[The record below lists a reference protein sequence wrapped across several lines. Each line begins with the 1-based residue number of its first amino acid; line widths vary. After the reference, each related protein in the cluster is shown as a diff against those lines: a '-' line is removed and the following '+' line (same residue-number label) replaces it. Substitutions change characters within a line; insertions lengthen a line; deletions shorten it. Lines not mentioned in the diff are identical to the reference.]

1 VTMRRPRDPL
11 TVLVLAAGQGK
22 RMRSR
27 KIKLLHEVAG
37 RPMVVHVL
45 EAARVL
51 RPDRLITV
59 IGYQADDVRA
69 ATEHLSDEFVVQ
81 KEQRGTGHA
90 VLQAAKLLDRRG
102 RSDLLIL
109 NGDLPT
115 LKGTTLRGLIDA
127 HRRFQAA
134 MTLVTAELEEPTGY
148 GRIVRDDRGG
158 LRRIVEES
166 DADRATRRIREVNC
180 GIYCSDATKLTK
192 ILQRVRPD
200 NVQDEYYLTDAVH
213 QLIAA
218 GSDVAA
224 FLHRDVEEVLGVNTR
239 ADLARASKTLYA
251 RKAAKLQDTGVT
263 LLDPERAWIDPRARV
278 GRDTVVYPDVI
289 VEGAC
294 TIGENCIIRPGT
306 RIVDSVIGRG
316 AEIKDHS
323 VIAESRIGELTTV
336 GPFAHLRPGTVL
348 DAQVRVG
355 NFVETKKARLRT
367 GTKASHLSYL
377 GDTDIGEGSNIGAGT
392 ITCNYD
398 GEKKHFTKLGK
409 GVFVGSDTQF
419 IAPVKVGD
427 GAYVGA
433 GTTVTKDVPPG
444 ALAVARADQRNVEG
458 WVERRDARRK
468 VTGGDRSGKK
478 KEVAK
483 GRRRG

>member
-1 VTMRRPRDPL
+1 MRRARDPL

-22 RMRSR
+22 RMRSS

-59 IGYQADDVRA
+59 IGHQADEVRA
-69 ATEHLSDEFVVQ
+69 ATEHLSDEFVIQ

-90 VLQAAKLLDRRG
+90 VLQASKALARRG

-115 LKGTTLRGLIDA
+115 LKGTTLRGLLDA
-127 HRRFQAA
+127 HHRFKAA
-134 MTLVTAELEEPTGY
+134 MTLVTAELDDPKGY

-158 LRRIVEES
+158 LSRIVEEA
-166 DADRATRRIREVNC
+166 DADHATRGIHEVNC
-180 GIYCSDATKLTK
+180 GIYCSNAAKLLK
-192 ILQRVRPD
+192 ILQRVKPD
-200 NVQDEYYLTDAVH
+200 NVQAEYYLTDAVH
-213 QLIAA
+213 EMIEA

-239 ADLARASKTLYA
+239 AELARASKTLYA
-251 RKAAKLQDTGVT
+251 RKAAKLQDAGVT
-263 LLDPERAWIDPRARV
+263 LLDPDRTWIDPRARV
-278 GRDTVVYPDVI
+278 GRDTVIYPDVI

-294 TIGENCIIRPGT
+294 SIGENCVVRPGT
-306 RIVDSVIGRG
+306 RIVDSVISRG
-316 AEIKDHS
+316 VEIKDHS
-323 VIAESRIGELTTV
+323 VIAESRVGEGTTV

-348 DAQVRVG
+348 DAQVKVG

-377 GDTDIGEGSNIGAGT
+377 GDTEIGEGSNIGAGT

-398 GEKKHFTKLGK
+398 GEKKHVTKLGK

-419 IAPVKVGD
+419 VAPVKIGD

-433 GTTVTKDVPPG
+433 GTTVTKDVPAG
-444 ALAVARADQRNVEG
+444 ALAVSRTDQRNIEG
-458 WVERRDARRK
+458 WVERRETRRK
-468 VTGGDRSGKK
+468 VTGDTAGKGPAK
-478 KEVAK
+478 K
-483 GRRRG
+483 RRRG